1 MLAGIALLIV
11 VAIVAPDLAKGLL
24 KLAVGAAFLGTVAL
38 FF

>member
-1 MLAGIALLIV
+1 MLVGVGLLIV
-11 VAIVAPDLAKGLL
+11 IAILAPGLAKGLL